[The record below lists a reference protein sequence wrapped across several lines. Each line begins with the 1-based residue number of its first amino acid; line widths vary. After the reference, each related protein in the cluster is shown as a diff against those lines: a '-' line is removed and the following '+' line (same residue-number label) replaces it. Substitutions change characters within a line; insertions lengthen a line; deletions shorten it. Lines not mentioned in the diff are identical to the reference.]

1 MKSQLDER
9 QIQDAARVA
18 GISFYIMY
26 MVCAISIVFQLTAAG
41 HLNNVIGETI
51 TLLAG
56 GSVYLIG
63 SIKKGLGTGK
73 SRSPVHMLLES
84 AGFSIIFT
92 VFYTL
97 AIRKKAGPE
106 AEQMTAF
113 LKKNDIYAT
122 VQTGI
127 QELYTGDSVS
137 GEKIMVSSQDRQK
150 AQRLLQDFT
159 PVETRAS
166 DLRKQTTK
174 VQKAVN
180 WILLGII
187 AAILIF
193 AVIILL

>member
-41 HLNNVIGETI
+41 HLKNVIGETI
-51 TLLAG
+51 TLLVG

-63 SIKKGLGTGK
+63 SVKKGLGTGK

-97 AIRKKAGPE
+97 AIRKKPDQKQRSALLYFS
-106 AEQMTAF
+106 F
-113 LKKNDIYAT
+113 L
-122 VQTGI
+122 
-127 QELYTGDSVS
+127 
-137 GEKIMVSSQDRQK
+137 R
-150 AQRLLQDFT
+150 
-159 PVETRAS
+159 
-166 DLRKQTTK
+166 
-174 VQKAVN
+174 
-180 WILLGII
+180 
-187 AAILIF
+187 
-193 AVIILL
+193 

>member
-1 MKSQLDER
+1 MEEKL
-9 QIQDAARVA
+9 ICIA
-18 GISFYIMY
+18 
-26 MVCAISIVFQLTAAG
+26 TA
-41 HLNNVIGETI
+41 
-51 TLLAG
+51 
-56 GSVYLIG
+56 
-63 SIKKGLGTGK
+63 K
-73 SRSPVHMLLES
+73 SR
-84 AGFSIIFT
+84 T
-92 VFYTL
+92 
-97 AIRKKAGPE
+97 E

-122 VQTGI
+122 VQMGI
-127 QELYTGDSVS
+127 QELYTDDSVS
-137 GEKIMVSSQDRQK
+137 GEKIMVSSQNRQK